1 MTMNSQK
8 QYETHMLS
16 PRHINTKNSL
26 DKVGG
31 VGIANIALAQN
42 RSISDA
48 IGPKRPRF
56 SSDFRQTQVD
66 PFTFPPQFAIAAAAL
81 ENLNYGAD
89 PRRVLGDPQQDSNN
103 PF

>member
-1 MTMNSQK
+1 MNSQK
-8 QYETHMLS
+8 QYETHILS
-16 PRHINTKNSL
+16 PRHINTKNSI

-31 VGIANIALAQN
+31 VGMANMALAQS
-42 RSISDA
+42 RSISEA

-66 PFTFPPQFAIAAAAL
+66 PYTVYPPQFAIAAAAL

-89 PRRVLGDPQQDSNN
+89 PRMVLGDPQQESNN